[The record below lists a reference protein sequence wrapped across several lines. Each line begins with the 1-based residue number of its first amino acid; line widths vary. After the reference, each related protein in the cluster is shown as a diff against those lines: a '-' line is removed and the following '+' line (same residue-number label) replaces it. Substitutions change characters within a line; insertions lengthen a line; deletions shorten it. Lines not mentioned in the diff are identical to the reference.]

1 MSSKKIMEMKR
12 RTFLGGAAGAV
23 SMVALGAPAIAQR
36 KVVHFG
42 ASLPLTGPYEKV
54 SKIYKDGYDL
64 WTQTVGGKINV
75 GGQEADV
82 KWTIYD
88 DENKAARTA
97 ELTERLISSDK
108 VDCIVGT
115 YGTDTVLAQGAIA
128 RKYNRITMQA
138 GAASARVDEQIG
150 GHTTFTLIGPSR
162 NYPTLA
168 IDHLAKQNPKP
179 KTMAIITMD
188 DPVYQEFAAGAAADA
203 ERNGIKVVLN
213 EVLPMNTQDLRP
225 TVLKLKRAGDVDILY
240 NTGWDLICIKL
251 IQECA
256 ALDVNPKAIVGGHL
270 TTNPVVKETLK
281 GQLQY
286 IYGITN
292 WLPQM
297 AYKDKYYASCQ
308 AFADKFQA
316 AYGYA
321 PTYHAPMAYTIPYIY
336 AHVLADGA
344 GGDPLNQDTM
354 RKRIA
359 SLNNLETVWGPVKF
373 TDKGR
378 IITPGLPVLQWQGAD
393 PKVVVLAPE
402 KLANGKDAY
411 PMPAFN
417 KRG

>member
-1 MSSKKIMEMKR
+1 MTKKLEMKR
-12 RTFLGGAAGAV
+12 RSFLGGAVTAA
-23 SMVALGAPAIAQR
+23 SMIALGAPAIAQR
-36 KVVHFG
+36 KTVHFG
-42 ASLPLTGPYEKV
+42 ASLPLSGPYEKV
-54 SKIYKDGYDL
+54 SKVYKDAYDL
-64 WTQTVGGKINV
+64 WTQTVGGKIV
-75 GGQEADV
+75 LAGQEADV
-82 KWTIYD
+82 KWTVYD

-97 ELTERLISSDK
+97 ELTERLITTDK

-128 RKYNRITMQA
+128 RKYSRITVQA
-138 GAASARVDEQIG
+138 GAASARVDEQLG
-150 GHTTFTLIGPSR
+150 GQTTFTLIGPSR

-168 IDHLAKQNPKP
+168 IDLLAQQNPKP

-188 DPVYQEFAAGAAADA
+188 DPVYQEFAAGAVMDA

-213 EVLPMNTQDLRP
+213 EVLPMTTQDLRP
-225 TVLKLKRAGDVDILY
+225 TVLKIKRAGDVDIIY

-256 ALDVNPKAIVGGHL
+256 ALDVNPKAIMGGHL
-270 TTNPVVKETLK
+270 TTNAVVKETLK

-308 AFADKFQA
+308 AFNDKFQTTF
-316 AYGYA
+316 GYA
-321 PTYHAPMAYTIPYIY
+321 PTYHAAMAYTIPYIY
-336 AHVLADGA
+336 QQVLADGSS
-344 GGDPLNQDTM
+344 GNPLETDTM

-359 SLNNLETVWGPVKF
+359 ALNDMESIWGPIKF
-373 TDKGR
+373 NDKGR
-378 IITPGLPVLQWQGAD
+378 ILMPGLPVLQWQGAD
-393 PKVVVLAPE
+393 PKIVVLAPPA
-402 KLANGKDAY
+402 LANGKSVY
-411 PMPAFN
+411 PMPPFN

>member
-1 MSSKKIMEMKR
+1 MSRKATSIKR
-12 RTFLGGAAGAV
+12 RTFLGGAVTAA

-36 KVVHFG
+36 RTVHFG

-54 SKIYKDGYDL
+54 SKIYKDAYDL
-64 WTQTVGGKINV
+64 WTKTVDGKISV
-75 GGQEADV
+75 GGQETDV
-82 KWTIYD
+82 KWTVYD

-168 IDHLAKQNPKP
+168 IDLLAQQNPKP

-188 DPVYQEFAAGAAADA
+188 DPVYQEFAAGATADA

-213 EVLPMNTQDLRP
+213 EVLPMNVQDLRP
-225 TVLKLKRAGDVDILY
+225 TVLKLKRAGEVDIVY

-251 IQECA
+251 VQECA
-256 ALDVNPKAIVGGHL
+256 ALDVNPKAIMGGHL
-270 TTNPVVKETLK
+270 TTNAVVKDTLK
-281 GQLQY
+281 DQLQY

-297 AYKDKYYASCQ
+297 TYKDKYYESCQ

-321 PTYHAPMAYTIPYIY
+321 PTYHAPMAYAIPYIY
-336 AHVLADGA
+336 QQVLADGSE
-344 GGDPLNQDTM
+344 GNPLDPALM

-359 SLNNLETVWGPVKF
+359 GLDGMESIWGPIRF

-378 IITPGLPVLQWQGAD
+378 IVTPGLPVLQWQGAD
-393 PKVVVLAPE
+393 PKVVVLAPQP
-402 KLANGKDAY
+402 LATGQSVY
-411 PMPAFN
+411 PMPPFN